1 MKESGQPFILS
12 AFDGRDM
19 IGRASIIS
27 VTESVGLNVATH
39 LKPYHVMMSCR
50 KNCSL

>member
-27 VTESVGLNVATH
+27 VTESVGL
-39 LKPYHVMMSCR
+39 LKKCCYTLETLSCDDVL
-50 KNCSL
+50 SQEL

>member
-1 MKESGQPFILS
+1 MKGSGQPFILS

-27 VTESVGLNVATH
+27 VTESSCL
-39 LKPYHVMMSCR
+39 LKKMLLHA
-50 KNCSL
+50 